1 MRRFL
6 PLVILLGF
14 FLELAVMIAVGQRI
28 GVLAT
33 LLLIVGGG
41 ILGGAVIRWA
51 GLGLAA
57 ALRRPALDR
66 TFATGDAAAGFLLM
80 LAGLLLIVPGFI
92 SDVLGL
98 LLLPAPVRQWLAA
111 KFVAKVRGAGWRRET
126 HSPGE
131 VIEGE
136 AIEIEGEIVDRGNPA
151 RDG

>member
-14 FLELAVMIAVGQRI
+14 FLELAVIIAVGRQI

-41 ILGGAVIRWA
+41 VAGGAVIRSA
-51 GLGLAA
+51 GLGLAGA
-57 ALRRPALDR
+57 VRAGGMRVTTEA
-66 TFATGDAAAGFLLM
+66 AAAGFLYI

-92 SDVLGL
+92 SDVFGL
-98 LLLPAPVRQWLAA
+98 MLLPARVRLWLAR
-111 KFVAKVRGAGWRRET
+111 KFMDKIRPASWRGHT
-126 HSPGE
+126 YPGN

-136 AIEIEGEIVDRGNPA
+136 AIEIENQSVNRPDPA